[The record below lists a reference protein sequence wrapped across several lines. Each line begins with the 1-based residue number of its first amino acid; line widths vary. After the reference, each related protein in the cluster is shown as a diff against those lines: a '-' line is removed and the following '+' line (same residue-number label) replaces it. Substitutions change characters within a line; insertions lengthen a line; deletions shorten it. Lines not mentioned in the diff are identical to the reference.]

1 MLEALFGSGGEADRE
16 SDGRVRGVAVAVVTD
31 NQDPEGLGRV
41 RVRFPWLD
49 QGETSYWARL
59 AVPMAGNQMGTYF
72 LPEIGDEVLVVC
84 EREDISHPF
93 VIGSL
98 WHNKQLPPEEND
110 GQNNRRLIRSR
121 SGHELTFDD
130 GPAPSVDLKLEN
142 GNHLHLD
149 NDGIT
154 LEDQGGNK
162 LEITSTPGSITIKS
176 NTSLKLE
183 SQKIELQAG
192 ASMEIKASGTLTIN
206 GALVRIN

>member
-1 MLEALFGSGGEADRE
+1 MLDALLGSGGEADRE

-31 NQDPEGLGRV
+31 NQDPEGLARV
-41 RVRFPWLD
+41 RVRFPWLGE
-49 QGETSYWARL
+49 GETSYWARL
-59 AVPMAGNQMGTYF
+59 AVPMAGNEMGTYF
-72 LPEIGDEVLVVC
+72 LPGIGDEVLVVC
-84 EREDISHPF
+84 EREDISHSF

-98 WHNKQLPPEEND
+98 WHNQQPPPEQND

-130 GPAPSVDLKLEN
+130 GPDPSVDLKLQN
-142 GNHLHLD
+142 GNHLHFD

-162 LEITSTPGSITIKS
+162 LEIKSTPGAITIKS
-176 NTSLKLE
+176 NATLTLE
-183 SQKIELQAG
+183 SQTIKLQAG